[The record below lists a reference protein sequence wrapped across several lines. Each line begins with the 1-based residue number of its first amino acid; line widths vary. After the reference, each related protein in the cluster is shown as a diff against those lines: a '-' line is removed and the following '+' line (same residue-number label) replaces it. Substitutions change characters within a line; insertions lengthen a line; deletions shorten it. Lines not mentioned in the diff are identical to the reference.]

1 MTSQSETNSF
11 RKFLTKYEVA
21 SLVGVR
27 IEQLSFGSPSLL
39 TEEDLNSCNNLQ
51 EIAELELKKKL
62 LPFKISRTLP
72 NNSEEILYLKDMII
86 LA

>member
-1 MTSQSETNSF
+1 MGALTETNTTH
-11 RKFLTKYEVA
+11 KFLTKYEVA
-21 SLVGVR
+21 SLIGVR

-39 TEEDLNSCNNLQ
+39 DEEDLKSCSNLQ

-72 NNSEEILYLKDMII
+72 NNSEQILYLKDMII
-86 LA
+86 I

>member
-1 MTSQSETNSF
+1 MTSLTETNST

-21 SLVGVR
+21 SLIGVR

-39 TEEDLNSCNNLQ
+39 EEDDLKSCSNLQ

-72 NNSEEILYLKDMII
+72 NNSEEILHLKDMIVI
-86 LA
+86 S